1 MNSRSGGEENISVVL
16 GRFQG
21 LAVGMAFLFGIP
33 LGAALGA
40 KGTLMTPLRVSIGLC
55 LLNALLIGFYLPE
68 SMPAPEKTPQPS
80 ITTSTLPES
89 MPAPEK
95 TAQHSITTSIQIPQK
110 QQKQPKKILWN
121 NANPFG
127 ALKMLR
133 RDQHLITGAAAY
145 LFVNIAQ
152 AGVQINWINYLQY
165 RFGWSAAKS
174 GSTMLVVGVTVA
186 ILPKILIRVF
196 GSTVNAISFA
206 LALHGLAIV
215 ALGVSNVQW
224 QIYTA
229 MTLFAAG
236 NYYIPINTPYQHNLT
251 PYHILSHKLSIH
263 FVNTPL
269 CQHTLS
275 HTYHTYHIT
284 HSISHLKLFYSS
296 QQVVVRYL

>member
-1 MNSRSGGEENISVVL
+1 MNTQAGGKENISVVL

-33 LGAALGA
+33 IGAVLGS
-40 KGTLMTPLRVSIGLC
+40 KGTLMTPLRVSIGIC
-55 LLNALLIGFYLPE
+55 LLNAFLIGFYLPD
-68 SMPAPEKTPQPS
+68 SMPTMEKTPPRP
-80 ITTSTLPES
+80 TT
-89 MPAPEK
+89 
-95 TAQHSITTSIQIPQK
+95 TTTIQKHLNHQPQK
-110 QQKQPKKILWN
+110 KKKILWA

-196 GSTVNAISFA
+196 GSTVKAISFA

-215 ALGVSNVQW
+215 ALGVSNAPW

-236 NYYIPINTPYQHNLT
+236 SWYKHNIPYQH
-251 PYHILSHKLSIH
+251 
-263 FVNTPL
+263 
-269 CQHTLS
+269 TLLIYP
-275 HTYHTYHIT
+275 TIT
-284 HSISHLKLFYSS
+284 HY
-296 QQVVVRYL
+296 